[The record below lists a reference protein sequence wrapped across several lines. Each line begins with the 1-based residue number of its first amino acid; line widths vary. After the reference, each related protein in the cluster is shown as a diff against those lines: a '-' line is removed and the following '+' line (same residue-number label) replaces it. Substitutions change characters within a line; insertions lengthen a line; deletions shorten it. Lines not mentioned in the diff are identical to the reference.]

1 LVINSIFSSTQAESI
16 VRADDDKKVVNDNS
30 STLTP
35 IIISNGQI
43 LSRALLL
50 NHSLLLN
57 AKQAVQNDSTN
68 GSILQASIEDLLLQ
82 ANSFLSLRPKSIT
95 EKDEIPPSGDKHH
108 FLSLAPYR
116 WPDSTKPSGLP
127 YVNHDGRVNPEVYSI
142 PDKWNMDDM
151 IYRVKILSLAY
162 YFTDNPS
169 YASKAGE
176 LLRVWFLNNSTYM
189 HPNLQHAEIVRGEN
203 NGTMRGILHGKN
215 LPDVIEAIRLIQNS
229 PSWSKQDQQGME
241 LWFSKYLDWLLYSK
255 LGMEEGRQT
264 NNHGTWYALQV
275 SAISLFLNKTHVA
288 KSILQDVRDEFIAR
302 QIEPDGSQHYEI
314 RRRNSLDYS
323 IFNLLGL
330 FKLASIGE
338 RLGIDLWNYKTSEG
352 EGLQKA
358 LDYLL
363 PSILNKETWPH
374 SQIKLTDRK
383 NIVELL
389 CRAAIHYQDN
399 HSYIQAC
406 KSASTKDIN
415 MTHFS
420 HPP

>member
-1 LVINSIFSSTQAESI
+1 LGISRTSDTRNWHLGGDDDQIDRKKFKSSSTVMSIVTILIINSIFSSTTEESS
-16 VRADDDKKVVNDNS
+16 VRADDDKKVVNDSS

-43 LSRALLL
+43 LSRALVL
-50 NHSLLLN
+50 NHSLLHN
-57 AKQAVQNDSTN
+57 AKQAVQSDSTN

-82 ANSFLSLRPKSIT
+82 ANSFLSLRPKSII
-95 EKDEIPPSGDKHH
+95 EKDEIPPSGDKRH

-116 WPDSTKPSGLP
+116 WPDSSKPNGLP
-127 YVNHDGRVNPEVYSI
+127 YINHDGRVNPEVYSI

-169 YASKAGE
+169 YASKAAE
-176 LLRVWFLNNSTYM
+176 LLRVWFLNNSTHM
-189 HPNLQHAEIVRGEN
+189 HPNLQYAEVVRGEN
-203 NGTMRGILHGKN
+203 NNSGTMRGILHGKN

-241 LWFSKYLDWLLYSK
+241 LWFSKYLDWLLNSK
-255 LGMEEGRQT
+255 LGTEEGRQT
-264 NNHGTWYALQV
+264 NNHGTWYAVQV
-275 SAISLFLNKTHVA
+275 SAISLFFNKTHLA

-352 EGLQKA
+352 EELQQA

-363 PSILNKETWPH
+363 PSILNKET
-374 SQIKLTDRK
+374 
-383 NIVELL
+383 
-389 CRAAIHYQDN
+389 
-399 HSYIQAC
+399 
-406 KSASTKDIN
+406 ASFAD
-415 MTHFS
+415 
-420 HPP
+420 